1 MKTVLLCGCDGYI
14 GHALTLRLLAKGY
27 RVIGVDDFQRR
38 FNVKHYMSSFSATDI
53 STPQKRHDV
62 FEEIGQFDFIEC
74 AIDSDIEKLEK
85 ALQHHDGEFCG
96 QIDVIVNLAQQP
108 SAPFSLK
115 TQQDAVETTY
125 NNLIGTLNILYY
137 MKRFAPNAHLIQIG
151 SMGEYDHAAGI
162 DIAEGVFDFEFRGRE
177 AKNVIYPRRPGSFY
191 HASKVASTY
200 YIDAASR
207 WWGIRATDIMQ
218 GVVYGNW
225 TPEIDQYKEPT
236 RLDSDEC
243 FGTVVNRFI
252 VQALLD
258 QPLTVYGSGEQKRG
272 YLALNDSIQ
281 CLMLA
286 IENEPKTGEYR
297 TWNQVDTVH
306 TINEIASIISNQAKS
321 AWDLDVKIKKIETPR
336 AEKTSKFEYYKVD
349 DDKLRKLGFRPSRSI
364 IDEVHYILS
373 ELMLVKTDLYPLNN
387 VVLPIIKWK

>member
-14 GHALTLRLLAKGY
+14 GHALTLRLLTKGY

-38 FNVKHYMSSFSATDI
+38 YTVEHYMSSFSATDI
-53 STPQKRHDV
+53 QTPQQRYDV
-62 FEEIGQFDFIEC
+62 FEKIGEFDFIEC
-74 AIDSDIEKLEK
+74 AIDSDIEKLEQT
-85 ALQHHDGEFCG
+85 LQHHGGRFFGE
-96 QIDVIVNLAQQP
+96 IDIIVNLAQQP

-115 TQQDAVETTY
+115 SQQDAIETTY
-125 NNLIGTLNILYY
+125 NNLIGTLNILYF
-137 MKRFAPNAHLIQIG
+137 MKKYAPKAHLIQIG

-162 DIAEGVFDFEFRGRE
+162 DIAEGTFDFEFRGRT
-177 AKNVIYPRRPGSFY
+177 AKNIIYPRRPGSFY

-225 TPEIDQYKEPT
+225 TPEIEKHGSPT
-236 RLDSDEC
+236 RLDTDEC

-252 VQALLD
+252 VQAILD
-258 QPLTVYGSGEQKRG
+258 EPLTIFGEGDQKRG

-286 IENEPKTGEYR
+286 VENAPAHGEYR

-306 TINEIASIISNQAKS
+306 TINEIADMIIEKGKKWN
-321 AWDLDVKIKKIETPR
+321 LDVKIEKIKSPR
-336 AEKTSKFEYYKVD
+336 AEKTTEFEYYKVD
-349 DDKLRKLGFRPSRSI
+349 DNKLRNIGFIPTGTI
-364 IDEVHYILS
+364 KNEANYVFS
-373 ELMLVKTDLYPLNN
+373 ELMPVKNDLFPLRN
-387 VVLPIIKWK
+387 VILPIITWK